1 MRWVIFA
8 AILLM
13 PGVAEAGAAAQTF
26 GTGGVG
32 FAIVQLVLIAAFG
45 ALSMYIASALGQGQ
59 IASMI
64 KLVTVFSCIAVVIS
78 VVWKAIATIAKVF
91 NVEL

>member
-1 MRWVIFA
+1 MWWVILFA
-8 AILLM
+8 LAC

-32 FAIVQLVLIAAFG
+32 FAIVQLVLLASFG
-45 ALSMYIASALGQGQ
+45 ALCNYVASALGQGQ

-78 VVWKAIATIAKVF
+78 VIWKAIAAIAKVF
-91 NVEL
+91 SVEL